1 MGSPKITFV
10 LNLVSKTPPD
20 GEFENSEIVK
30 EIKFSKYSYKINSLI
45 KMFLIKKQNRDV
57 KVKTWSYEYNSF
69 KLIYEVSKFDTA
81 WKVFMTAQAGP

>member
-30 EIKFSKYSYKINSLI
+30 EIKFSTYNYTL
-45 KMFLIKKQNRDV
+45 
-57 KVKTWSYEYNSF
+57 NSF
-69 KLIYEVSKFDTA
+69 YKNVPHK
-81 WKVFMTAQAGP
+81 K